1 VARPVVLEWVGVCFN
16 YYRTVNTSGSM
27 TTLDDTVHRYADKLT
42 RLNSKLDLGDK
53 LNDTQVGNRILIPF
67 LVHLD

>member
-1 VARPVVLEWVGVCFN
+1 
-16 YYRTVNTSGSM
+16 M

-53 LNDTQVGNRILIPF
+53 LNDTQVPRQWRVRLKRYISVLSW
-67 LVHLD
+67 LSAMHLARTRAATAA